1 MIKRLLSYVKEYK
14 KESILTPLSMVI
26 EVAMEMVVPLLMASL
41 VDEGIKATN
50 EAGEVVG
57 DLRHI
62 IVVGVFMIVAALIGL
77 AGGIMGGVFGAKAST
92 GFAKNLRK
100 GMFDKIQTFSFKNID
115 KFSTAGLVTR
125 LTTDVNNVQNAYQ
138 MILRMCMRSPMT
150 FVIALIMSFTIK
162 PKLALIYLVAVI
174 ILGCILAF
182 IISKA
187 MKAFEQAF
195 PKYDE
200 LNASVQEN
208 VNAIRVVKAYV
219 REDHEKKKFKTAS
232 NNIYKIFSAAEKL
245 TTFNG
250 PAMSITVYTCTLLI
264 SWLGANMIINSDII
278 NPELTLGD
286 LTALLSYCM
295 SILMS
300 LMMFSMIFIMLT
312 MSAASM
318 KRINEVL
325 VEEPD
330 IVNPENPIME
340 VKDGSI
346 VFKNVNFRYN
356 KDGKENVLTNININI
371 ESGETIGIIGGT
383 GSAKSTLVNLISRLY
398 DVNDGT
404 VFVGGVDVRDY
415 DLEVLRD
422 EVSVVLQKNV
432 LFSGTIM
439 DNLRWGVRKNV
450 GKDNH
455 VETPREKAEIEAECI
470 RACKLA
476 CADEF
481 IEKMPDKYET
491 HIEQG
496 GTNVSGGQKQRLC
509 IARALVKK
517 PKILILD
524 DSTSAVDTATDAKI
538 RKAFAEEIPGTTKL
552 IIAQRISSV
561 MHADRIIVMEDGK
574 INGFGTHEELLKNN
588 TIYRDV
594 YESQTGGNGDFD
606 EGGEK

>member
-1 MIKRLLSYVKEYK
+1 MIRRLLSYVKEYK

-150 FVIALIMSFTIK
+150 FVIALVMSFTIK
-162 PKLALIYLVAVI
+162 PKLALIYLIAVI

-264 SWLGANMIINSDII
+264 SWLGANMIINSFET
-278 NPELTLGD
+278 ELNLGD

-295 SILMS
+295 SILIS
-300 LMMFSMIFIMLT
+300 LMMLSMIFIMLT

-356 KDGKENVLTNININI
+356 KDGKENVLSNININI

-398 DVNDGT
+398 DVNDGS
-404 VFVGGVDVRDY
+404 VLVGGRDVREY

-450 GKDNH
+450 GKDAH
-455 VETPREKAEIEAECI
+455 EETPQEKAEIEAECI
-470 RACKLA
+470 RACRLA

-491 HIEQG
+491 YIEQG

-561 MHADRIIVMEDGK
+561 MNADRIIVMEDGK
-574 INGFGTHEELLKNN
+574 INGFGTHDELLKNN
-588 TIYRDV
+588 EIYRDV

-606 EGGEK
+606 EGGER